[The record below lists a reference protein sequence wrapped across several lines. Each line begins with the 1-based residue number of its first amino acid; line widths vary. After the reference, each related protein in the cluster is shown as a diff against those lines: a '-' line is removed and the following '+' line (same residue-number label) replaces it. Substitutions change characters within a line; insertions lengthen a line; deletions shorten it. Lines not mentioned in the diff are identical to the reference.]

1 MRPVVGSELAGS
13 RVVSDQ
19 WFWAGRLLPLSSKN
33 AEQVKEEV
41 DEVEIKC

>member
-1 MRPVVGSELAGS
+1 MWPVVGSELAGC

-19 WFWAGRLLPLSSKN
+19 WFWVGRLLPLSSEY

-41 DEVEIKC
+41 DEVEIKV